1 MEEQVMAEV
10 TRDELNARFEALRLE
25 IGSSKAEVLLAVKE
39 EVHTLRIWVLT
50 GAVAALCS
58 LLGVVV
64 TNLPHVRGA
73 GVAMPLAESR
83 ISPR

>member
-1 MEEQVMAEV
+1 MAEV

-39 EVHTLRIWVLT
+39 EVHALRIWVLT

-64 TNLPHVRGA
+64 TNLPQLRGV
-73 GVAMPLAESR
+73 GVAAPLAESR
-83 ISPR
+83 VSPR